1 MDIPSFG
8 SAMSKVVPGT
18 FVPDIG
24 SASAPNTTPLTDGV
38 SAVGGVT
45 GTAPAQSF
53 SDTLKGLLSEVSDK
67 VNASDQNSKDL
78 AMGKTNDVT
87 KVVTSVE
94 EANLAMQFTL
104 SMRNKLLESYQE
116 IARMSV

>member
-1 MDIPSFG
+1 MDIPSF
-8 SAMSKVVPGT
+8 SSSMSKVVPGT

-24 SASAPNTTPLTDGV
+24 TSNAPNTIPLPDG
-38 SAVGGVT
+38 AAGGVT
-45 GTAPAQSF
+45 GAAPAQSF
-53 SDTLKGLLSEVSDK
+53 SDTPKGMLSEVKDK
-67 VNASDQNSKDL
+67 VNISDQNTRDL
-78 AMGKTNDVT
+78 ASGKTNDMT

-116 IARMSV
+116 ISRMSV

>member
-18 FVPDIG
+18 FVPDLG
-24 SASAPNTTPLTDGV
+24 TDSAPKTTPLTGD
-38 SAVGGVT
+38 AAALGGVT
-45 GTAPAQSF
+45 GAAGTASF
-53 SDTLKGLLSEVSDK
+53 SDTLKGMLSEVNDK
-67 VNASDQNSKDL
+67 VNTSDQNSKDL
-78 AMGKTNDVT
+78 AMGKTNDIS

-116 IARMSV
+116 ISRMTV